1 MRKVTFAIIAALATL
16 LALPSPAQDMSLR
29 RGNCLPDV
37 TADDVAA
44 GRSDAMRRL
53 PAINTSWDAGRI
65 YRQLVILV
73 SFSDTDFR
81 EEDPKTFYD
90 KMLNE
95 EGYNLRKGPGCMA
108 DYFRAQSGGLFNV
121 KFDVYGPYKIDSKAQ
136 PYESPTSSTHN
147 YGRDQL
153 RAATNLFLEENPDFD
168 FSQYD
173 WEGNG
178 KVNQVVYVCAGY
190 TGNQNNEKCYGYI
203 WPNTS
208 SFSYIT
214 TPDGKRIA
222 DYSCSC
228 ELWAGSTSDSSCGFG
243 TICHEYTHS
252 LGLPDIYPTISNA
265 GYSVVDEWDLMD
277 GGNFTNF
284 GWCPPNYTP
293 LEKMLLGWLTPTE
306 LNEPKTISNLKTVAD
321 GGEVYM
327 VKNTDNEYYLL
338 ENRQWSGWDL
348 GAPGKGLVI
357 YHVNYIP
364 SYWSSNNVNNKKDA
378 RNFCLFAADN
388 RDYDDWDCFLKNSG
402 ATSQYANSGRMNNL
416 HLSGA
421 PYPLVDDEGILNDSL
436 TDTSVPA
443 AVVYNENAD
452 GVLFM
457 SKSITNIVQH
467 DDGTVSFKF
476 MSDTIPSGIVDNRL
490 STVNR
495 QASILIDLQ
504 GRRIYGKPARG
515 LVIKDGRKLLV
526 R

>member
-1 MRKVTFAIIAALATL
+1 M
-16 LALPSPAQDMSLR
+16 
-29 RGNCLPDV
+29 
-37 TADDVAA
+37 
-44 GRSDAMRRL
+44 
-53 PAINTSWDAGRI
+53 
-65 YRQLVILV
+65 
-73 SFSDTDFR
+73 
-81 EEDPKTFYD
+81 
-90 KMLNE
+90 
-95 EGYNLRKGPGCMA
+95 
-108 DYFRAQSGGLFNV
+108 
-121 KFDVYGPYKIDSKAQ
+121 
-136 PYESPTSSTHN
+136 
-147 YGRDQL
+147 
-153 RAATNLFLEENPDFD
+153 
-168 FSQYD
+168 
-173 WEGNG
+173 
-178 KVNQVVYVCAGY
+178 NQVGYVCAGY

-364 SYWSSNNVNNKKDA
+364 SYWSSNNVNNKKDV

-388 RDYDDWDCFLKNSG
+388 RDYDDWDSFLKNSG